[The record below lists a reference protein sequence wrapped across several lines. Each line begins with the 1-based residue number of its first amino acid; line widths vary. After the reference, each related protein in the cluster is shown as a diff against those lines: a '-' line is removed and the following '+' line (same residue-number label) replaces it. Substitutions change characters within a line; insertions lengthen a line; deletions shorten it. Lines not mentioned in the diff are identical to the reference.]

1 MSDDVRTQNNKTVS
15 KQQIRL
21 EALSLDEVGQE
32 FRLAFQ
38 MHPDLQLG
46 RENLIARILA
56 KVRAELERHS

>member
-1 MSDDVRTQNNKTVS
+1 MSDDVRTQINKAVS
-15 KQQIRL
+15 KQQVRL

-46 RENLIARILA
+46 MENLIARILA